1 MGRRIVVALVG
12 ALALGLVLSVGALTR
27 DSHAPR
33 NQNARLAPGVENS
46 ERLTRSEIAPQT
58 SHGTPTAPA
67 EVKVDTR
74 LLPDVPATPLGAGA
88 PEVEPYEAITRK
100 QGPITPT
107 LAAQEPNMPAPSAN
121 FAGLDRSW
129 GPGHPPDTVGDVGR
143 THYVQAVN
151 ASIAIFDKASGARL
165 DAFTFNTL
173 WSGAGT
179 GTPCD
184 TSNRGDPTVVYDPMG
199 DRFFV
204 ADFSWA
210 SLQNGPYYEC
220 IAVSKTGNPL
230 TGGWWLYAIRTD
242 DATHPW
248 LADYPKMAIWPD
260 GLYMTANMYDCLDA
274 VCGSAVYQEVRVWAF
289 DRLQMEAGDVLTRVV
304 VHDVGTNTCGTQKT
318 GMNSCFSLMP
328 SNLRGNL
335 PPEGRENI
343 LVAEDG
349 IGFFWNVFKFHPDYT
364 GAGTTFTG
372 PTIVSQTA
380 YNFGGS
386 TTIPS
391 SANNLDSVRDR
402 VMMQAQYRNIDGVES
417 LWINHTVLTGAV
429 GSPYGI
435 QWAQLDVTGGTVAPA
450 AVQEQI
456 YGNLGGDGIHRWMG
470 SLAVDRNGNM
480 ALGYSASRAGMHP
493 DIRYNGRL
501 AGDPPGTLPQGE
513 TVLVGGGGSQSG
525 SCGGGACQRWG
536 DYSSMTVDPDGCTF
550 WYTTEYYAETGLF
563 WRTRIG
569 SFRYPSPSCNPPTAV
584 RIARFAA
591 ARAQDSV
598 VVSWRTGNET
608 ETLGFN
614 LWRSTNARTW
624 RKVNARLIG
633 ARGRAQG
640 AAYRFVDRTAQESD
654 YHYRLQIVDRA
665 GRRSWHHVEPVAAP

>member
-1 MGRRIVVALVG
+1 MVALVG
-12 ALALGLVLSVGALTR
+12 ASALGLVLSVGALTR
-27 DSHAPR
+27 GSPVRDARNAVLAPGAAHS
-33 NQNARLAPGVENS
+33 ARLA
-46 ERLTRSEIAPQT
+46 TSEIPPQT
-58 SHGTPTAPA
+58 SHGPPIAPA
-67 EVKVDTR
+67 EVRVDTR
-74 LLPDVPATPLGAGA
+74 LLPDVPATPLDAGVA
-88 PEVEPYEAITRK
+88 EVEPYEAITRK
-100 QGPITPT
+100 QGPIAPT
-107 LAAQEPNMPAPSAN
+107 IPAQEPNMPSPIAN
-121 FAGLDRSW
+121 FAGLDRTW
-129 GPGHPPDTVGDVGR
+129 GSGYPPDTVGDVGP

-151 ASIAIFDKASGARL
+151 TSIGIFDKASGTRL

-210 SLQNGPYYEC
+210 SIQDGPYYEC
-220 IAVSKTGNPL
+220 IAVSKTGDPL
-230 TGGWWLYAIRTD
+230 TGGWWLYAVRTD

-248 LADYPKMAIWPD
+248 FSDYPKMAIWPD
-260 GLYMTANMYDCLDA
+260 GLYMTANMFDCLDA
-274 VCGSAVYQEVRVWAF
+274 GCGNAVYQEVRVWAF
-289 DRLQMEAGDVLTRVV
+289 DRLQMEAGEVLTRVV
-304 VHDVGTNTCGTQKT
+304 VHDVGTNTCGTPKT
-318 GMNSCFSLMP
+318 GMNTCFSLMP
-328 SNLRGNL
+328 GNLRGVL
-335 PPEGRENI
+335 PPDGRENV

-364 GAGTTFTG
+364 GGGTTFTG
-372 PTIVSQTA
+372 PAIVSQTA

-402 VMMQAQYRNIDGVES
+402 VMMQAQYRNIGGVES

-435 QWAQLDVTGGTVAPA
+435 QWAQLDVTGGTVAPTP
-450 AVQEQI
+450 VQEQI
-456 YGNLGGDGIHRWMG
+456 YGNLGGEGVHRWMG

-501 AGDPPGTLPQGE
+501 AGDPPGTLPRGE
-513 TVLVGGGGSQSG
+513 TILVSGGGSQSG
-525 SCGGGACQRWG
+525 NCGGSPCQRWG
-536 DYSSMTVDPDGCTF
+536 DYSAMTVDPDGCTF
-550 WYTTEYYAETGLF
+550 WYTTQYYGETGLH

-569 SFRYPSPSCNPPTAV
+569 SFKYPSPSCNPPTAV
-584 RIARFAA
+584 RVARFAA
-591 ARAQDSV
+591 VRAHNFV

-614 LWRSTNARTW
+614 LWRTQTARNW
-624 RKVNARLIG
+624 HRVNRKLIA
-633 ARGRAQG
+633 ARGRAHG
-640 AAYRFVDRTAQESD
+640 AVYRFVDRTARKRA
-654 YHYRLQIVDRA
+654 YNYRLQIVDRV
-665 GRRSWHHVEPVAAP
+665 GSRSWHDVGTVLAAR